1 MLRAPGRGANPGKP
15 HVELGMDHLGHSWPL
30 CDRRARRPNTRDGMD
45 VGAEPGPGWAEGGAL
60 GDIPWRAPASC
71 LQLQEVNFLAAL
83 ILLEAH

>member
-1 MLRAPGRGANPGKP
+1 
-15 HVELGMDHLGHSWPL
+15 
-30 CDRRARRPNTRDGMD
+30 MD